1 LRRGKINSLAQRF
14 GMHPRLLPGPRATFF
29 FGMTQLRDYQVQ
41 FKDRIRS
48 ALGEHKKIIACS
60 ATGSGKTKTFLNIAD
75 HATSKGTTV
84 LVLTEARKIF
94 NQIAKER
101 PDAVEIKSTVRY
113 ADIILG
119 TLYVAMAQTL
129 AKRPFIVSQLQN
141 LRSKLL
147 IINDEAHIGTAT
159 KLLEQLPDAYLI
171 GFTATPDY
179 KVAKHLPKLYRE
191 IVVGPQPQEL
201 VELGFL
207 SPYYHYESKAASLTD
222 LKQKNGEFTE
232 ESQFAAF
239 SKPTVFAGLHK
250 DLSNHTFRKV
260 IIFCSS
266 ISHCSKLTAELRG
279 QGYKCAEVHSNNQQS
294 DAELALFM
302 YGQTPICVSVGILTK
317 GFDFPEIDLVILQR
331 ATTSLALYC
340 QMVGRGSR
348 VTPTKTKFTVLDYG
362 GNASRHGLWNFEHD
376 WAEKWNR
383 PPKRKKDGVSPVK
396 ECPKC
401 FLLVS
406 PTVKICPECGHIFE
420 PTKKELEEGE
430 MIHVTAE
437 YDKIRGKRIA
447 DLTPK
452 ELALYAKFTNKKP
465 FAARVAKAKG
475 KEYCTEYA
483 KEMNYSPFWAA
494 RHNYSEHIEFY
505 NALIK

>member
-1 LRRGKINSLAQRF
+1 
-14 GMHPRLLPGPRATFF
+14 
-29 FGMTQLRDYQVQ
+29 MTKLRDYQIQ

-75 HATSKGTTV
+75 DATRRKTTV

-101 PDAVEIKSTVRY
+101 PDAVEIKASVKYT
-113 ADIILG
+113 DIIPG
-119 TLYVAMAQTL
+119 GLYVAMAQTL

-141 LRSKLL
+141 LGSKLL

-159 KLLEQLPDAYLI
+159 KLLEQLPNAYLI

-179 KVAKHLPKLYRE
+179 KVAKHLPKLYRN

-207 SPYYHYESKAASLTD
+207 SPYYHYESKAANLGT
-222 LKQKNGEFTE
+222 LEKRNGEFTE
-232 ESQFAAF
+232 ESQFIAF
-239 SKPTVFAGLHK
+239 NKPTVFAGLHK
-250 DLSNHTFRKV
+250 DLKNHSYKKA

-266 ISHCSKLTAELRG
+266 INHCQKLTGELRG
-279 QGYKCAEVHSNNQQS
+279 QGYQCAEVHSNNPQS

-302 YGQTPICVSVGILTK
+302 YGETPICISVGILTK

-348 VTPTKTKFTVLDYG
+348 VTNGKSKFTVLDYG
-362 GNASRHGLWNFEHD
+362 GNASRHGLWNFEHN
-376 WAEKWNR
+376 WSEKWNKLS
-383 PPKRKKDGVSPVK
+383 KRKKDAVPPIK

-401 FLLVS
+401 FLLIAPS
-406 PTVKICPECGHIFE
+406 VKVCPECGHIFE
-420 PTKKELEEGE
+420 HTKKELEEGE
-430 MIHVTAE
+430 MVHITAE
-437 YDKIRGKRIA
+437 YDKLRGKRIA
-447 DLTPK
+447 ELTPN
-452 ELALYAKFTNKKP
+452 ELALYAKFTNKKL

-475 KEYCTEYA
+475 KEYCTNYA
-483 KEMNYSPFWAA
+483 KEMNYSPYWVDRQNF
-494 RHNYSEHIEFY
+494 NGNLEFY